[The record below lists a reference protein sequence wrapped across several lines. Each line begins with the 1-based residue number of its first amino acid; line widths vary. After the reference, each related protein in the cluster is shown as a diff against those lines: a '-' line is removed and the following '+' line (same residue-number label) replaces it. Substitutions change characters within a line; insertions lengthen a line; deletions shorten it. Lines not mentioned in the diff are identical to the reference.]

1 MRRHPVKVL
10 IATFVIL
17 LGVVVPAR
25 AGNPNCNEVDGDYIV
40 SFPFGKKVD
49 DEIKSAPGR
58 AISASFKYSSALNG
72 FAATLTA
79 EQVCAFKKRQGAK
92 VEKDGEVQALGKP
105 ASGSTTSVD
114 WYSWGLNRIDQ
125 KSLPLSTITVSNSGF
140 NRYTTGTGVTA
151 YIIDTGIYSGHSQF
165 TTGTS
170 LRVAKGGFTSI
181 KDGRGTEDCNGHGTH
196 VSGTVGGN
204 TSGVANQVTLVPV
217 RVLNCQGFG
226 TWSGVAAGIDWVAS
240 NATGKSVANMSLG
253 GGASDTVDTAVRN
266 LIAKGVTVVVAAGNS
281 NTDACLSSPAR
292 VTDAITVGASDSNDV
307 KASYSNYG
315 TCVDIYAPGTDI
327 KSAWIGSTTA
337 SNTISGTSMATPHV
351 TGIVARYLQTA
362 SATLPVDVAKAVLAA
377 KNPLGTTG
385 LFIACLTGSGEC
397 STN

>member
-1 MRRHPVKVL
+1 MRRHPIKVL

-25 AGNPNCNEVDGDYIV
+25 AGNPNCNEVDGNYIV
-40 SFPFGKKVD
+40 SFPSDKKVD

-58 AISASFKYSSALNG
+58 AISATFKYSSALNG

-105 ASGSTTSVD
+105 TSGSTSSVD

-125 KSLPLSTITVSNSGF
+125 KTLPLSTITVSNSGF
-140 NRYTTGTGVTA
+140 NRFTSGTGVTA
-151 YIIDTGIYSGHSQF
+151 YIIDTGIYSAHSQF
-165 TTGTS
+165 
-170 LRVAKGGFTSI
+170 GGRAFAGYYSI
-181 KDGRGTEDCNGHGTH
+181 NDGRLTEDCNGHGTH
-196 VSGTVGGN
+196 VSGTVGG
-204 TSGVANQVTLVPV
+204 TDSGVANGVKLVAV
-217 RVLNCQGFG
+217 RVLDCRGSG
-226 TWSGVAAGIDWVAS
+226 TWSGVIAGLDWVKKDAVDKLAVAS
-240 NATGKSVANMSLG
+240 MSLG
-253 GGASDTVDTAVRN
+253 GGPSDTVDAAVRN
-266 LIAKGVTVVVAAGNS
+266 LISSGVTVVVAAGNS
-281 NTDACLSSPAR
+281 NADACLSSPAR
-292 VTDAITVGASDSNDV
+292 VTEAITVGASDSSDM

-315 TCVDIYAPGTDI
+315 KCVDIYAPGTNI

-351 TGIVARYLQTA
+351 TGIVARYLQINPTA
-362 SATLPVDVAKAVLAA
+362 KPVDVANAVLAV
-377 KNPLGTTG
+377 KNPLGKTG